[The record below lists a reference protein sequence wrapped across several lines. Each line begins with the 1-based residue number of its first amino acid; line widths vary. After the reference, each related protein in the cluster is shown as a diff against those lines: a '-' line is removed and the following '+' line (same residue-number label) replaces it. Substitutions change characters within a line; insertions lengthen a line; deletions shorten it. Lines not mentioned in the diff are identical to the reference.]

1 MPRALVLVIFAFLV
15 ATVSGLACDRGGA
28 KPQAAG
34 DAKAGD
40 AKAGDAKTGD
50 AKAGDAK
57 AEGAGASE
65 PALLDPFAATETA
78 PDTFKVKFETT
89 KGDFVVEVTRAWAPL
104 GADRFYNLVKLGYFE
119 DIAFFRVLDGFMAQ
133 FGLHGTPEVTRAWK
147 TAPIKDDPVKESNKR
162 GTLSFATSGPNTR
175 TTQLFINF
183 NDNVPLDKMGFSPF
197 GKVVEGMEVV
207 DSLYKEY
214 GEGAPKGSGPDQGKI
229 EREGNAYLKARFPK
243 LDYIERATLVQSP

>member
-1 MPRALVLVIFAFLV
+1 MHRALVFVVLAFLL
-15 ATVSGLACDRGGA
+15 AAVSGLACDRGGA

-34 DAKAGD
+34 SADAKSGDAKAAKAGD
-40 AKAGDAKTGD
+40 AKAGEADGID
-50 AKAGDAK
+50 
-57 AEGAGASE
+57 
-65 PALLDPFAATETA
+65 PALLDPFAATEQA
-78 PDTFKVKFETT
+78 PATFKVKFETT

-133 FGLHGTPEVTRAWK
+133 FGLHGTPKVTSAWK
-147 TAPIKDDPVKESNKR
+147 TAPIKDDAVTQSNKR

-175 TTQLFINF
+175 TTQLFINY
-183 NDNVPLDKMGFSPF
+183 NDNVPLDRMGFSPF

-207 DSLYKEY
+207 DSLHKGY

-243 LDYIERATLVQSP
+243 LDYIERATLVQ